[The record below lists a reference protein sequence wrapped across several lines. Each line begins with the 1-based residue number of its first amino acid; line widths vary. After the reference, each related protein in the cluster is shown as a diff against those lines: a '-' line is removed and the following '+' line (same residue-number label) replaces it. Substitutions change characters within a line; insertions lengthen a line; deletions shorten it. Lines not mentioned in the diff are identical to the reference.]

1 MWYYLLQHIR
11 VIIEDIEDGGFVADK
26 ENRSDWWSEFINRRA
41 KAYGEQKNDFEEKL
55 KETFAQYASKLGWAA
70 FKCELALCEII

>member
-1 MWYYLLQHIR
+1 MINGLPLLLQHIR
-11 VIIEDIEDGGFVADK
+11 AVIEDIEDGGFVADK

-55 KETFAQYASKLGWAA
+55 KETFAQYASTLGYVT
-70 FKCELALCEII
+70 CLLSY

>member
-1 MWYYLLQHIR
+1 M
-11 VIIEDIEDGGFVADK
+11 IIEDIEDGGFVADK

-55 KETFAQYASKLGWAA
+55 KETFAQYASKLG
-70 FKCELALCEII
+70 

>member
-1 MWYYLLQHIR
+1 MHVYLYLLQHIR

-55 KETFAQYASKLGWAA
+55 KETFAQYASKLG
-70 FKCELALCEII
+70 

>member
-1 MWYYLLQHIR
+1 MRRCDIMHVYLYLLQHIR

-55 KETFAQYASKLGWAA
+55 KETFAQYASKLG
-70 FKCELALCEII
+70 